1 MAFVSTNINIGH
13 LQGILVGDIYSPR
26 SNLALLTIKV
36 KAEKREP
43 GTNRRKLHF
52 IQFVAYDELA
62 ESFRE
67 NGRDGQIV
75 YVQYHLTTNGKRDE
89 NGVSRFFHNRTA
101 DHAVFGSVIGD
112 EKVSVPYLNKG
123 FLQGTMAGLQ
133 KIYSSNEDLWSILV
147 CETVLHD
154 SGREL
159 RRYHRFVL
167 KGDELK
173 FIAGRRNIGDPV
185 LVEYCV
191 ESRKEERDGQKE
203 HYTDYILTNLL

>member
-1 MAFVSTNINIGH
+1 M
-13 LQGILVGDIYSPR
+13 
-26 SNLALLTIKV
+26 
-36 KAEKREP
+36 
-43 GTNRRKLHF
+43 
-52 IQFVAYDELA
+52 
-62 ESFRE
+62 
-67 NGRDGQIV
+67 
-75 YVQYHLTTNGKRDE
+75 
-89 NGVSRFFHNRTA
+89 
-101 DHAVFGSVIGD
+101 
-112 EKVSVPYLNKG
+112 PYLNKG

>member
-1 MAFVSTNINIGH
+1 M
-13 LQGILVGDIYSPR
+13 LLVLVRD
-26 SNLALLTIKV
+26 
-36 KAEKREP
+36 P
-43 GTNRRKLHF
+43 G
-52 IQFVAYDELA
+52 
-62 ESFRE
+62 
-67 NGRDGQIV
+67 
-75 YVQYHLTTNGKRDE
+75 
-89 NGVSRFFHNRTA
+89 TA

-173 FIAGRRNIGDPV
+173 FIAGFELWKSLLVCVVECGLIGFFAARKLRRCDLLSVG
-185 LVEYCV
+185 
-191 ESRKEERDGQKE
+191 KEGR
-203 HYTDYILTNLL
+203 